1 MHLRHLNRLAL
12 LLLFSTSV
20 TAQNLDSTA
29 VWETLQSSLGV
40 VYAHPDSA
48 MEMVEQAMASAYA
61 LDEPVLIARSFNFKG
76 IVHDVKGQREAALAA
91 YAIAKSKADSLG
103 EERLYASAVNNIG
116 LIQWQQGDYVNAVLN
131 FQESLELF
139 EELGVDVG
147 VANTLNNIGLIYT
160 EQKRLEEGLE
170 YFRRAQKEFK
180 DLDDT
185 YGRSAAYMNIS
196 RIYEET
202 NVLDS
207 AWKYIDLTLTLKR
220 ELNDPRG
227 ISMCYANIGIIA
239 DKSGMLDSSIH
250 SYEMALDIDR
260 EYGFQSYMAQ
270 HLSALGNRY
279 ERAGRKS
286 EAEALFLEALELAQ
300 KEEELKTLWGIHSRL
315 SELYADM
322 EQFQK
327 AYYHAQLYASL
338 YQQWRDEES
347 EEEIIALQEK
357 FDVARKDLDLAE
369 EREGRALDQ
378 IRLQSRTQ
386 WIIYLSIAAG
396 LLVVLI
402 VVIVRRLEK
411 RRQRLAEEHALQ
423 EQLQETQ
430 HESELHQQR
439 EGISRDLHD
448 SIGSQLTF
456 LSSTLKNLTWAL
468 RNQNKPSSNTLDRLE
483 EVSGIAQKTVSD
495 LRDTVWAM
503 NRSDLTVAEILL
515 RLENGIVQFREA
527 FDGIE
532 VQFSTQGDDFE
543 KIEAAKAMAIY
554 RILQEALTNIRKH
567 SDASNVKVSATKS
580 GVAWVWKIS
589 DDGRG
594 FDLSSKS
601 ASNGIENMRLRA
613 EGAKLLFQI
622 DSKSG
627 SGTTIEIRE
636 SD

>member
-76 IVHDVKGQREAALAA
+76 IVHDVKGQREAALTA

-207 AWKYIDLTLTLKR
+207 AWKYIDLTLALKR

-580 GVAWVWKIS
+580 GADWVWKIS